1 MRELTDILGQ
11 PIESKTDFNKWNS
24 KSSCDTYLPNS
35 PIYLKKI
42 NNADSEQSQKIGYF
56 IERELKW
63 LDSNEYISRKKEA
76 TGMSESKIKKDI
88 QKIKEQLAKTKLNIS
103 NKKDDLAKGV
113 YYQDKK
119 NPVINIFKDGSRYRT
134 LNAIDH
140 EIKHAVS
147 EQALETMDDLI
158 KVFTS
163 NYRKYPKINNK
174 RVIDY
179 LIPVET
185 LGKWASKAPEQQ
197 VISKR
202 IMDIMETDYGIKR
215 GSKLTT
221 DNLKKLISDLNH
233 QIKTRDER
241 NSDIIAMLYKM
252 KQKHQDSY
260 QSKLCEMV
268 NNAY

>member
-1 MRELTDILGQ
+1 MV
-11 PIESKTDFNKWNS
+11 
-24 KSSCDTYLPNS
+24 
-35 PIYLKKI
+35 
-42 NNADSEQSQKIGYF
+42 A
-56 IERELKW
+56 
-63 LDSNEYISRKKEA
+63 
-76 TGMSESKIKKDI
+76 
-88 QKIKEQLAKTKLNIS
+88 
-103 NKKDDLAKGV
+103 
-113 YYQDKK
+113 
-119 NPVINIFKDGSRYRT
+119 RYP

-163 NYRKYPKINNK
+163 NYRRYPKINNK

>member
-1 MRELTDILGQ
+1 
-11 PIESKTDFNKWNS
+11 
-24 KSSCDTYLPNS
+24 
-35 PIYLKKI
+35 
-42 NNADSEQSQKIGYF
+42 
-56 IERELKW
+56 
-63 LDSNEYISRKKEA
+63 
-76 TGMSESKIKKDI
+76 
-88 QKIKEQLAKTKLNIS
+88 
-103 NKKDDLAKGV
+103 
-113 YYQDKK
+113 
-119 NPVINIFKDGSRYRT
+119 
-134 LNAIDH
+134 
-140 EIKHAVS
+140 
-147 EQALETMDDLI
+147 MDDVS